1 MRHITAI
8 ILVLFSVALHASQEE
23 MMNEYQQ
30 RIMERRSSEARKL
43 WSEMETSGFTETTAV
58 ALDFVFFS
66 SSRNEARNLI
76 EQLSENY
83 ALELVPAEDPDYV
96 LVKGTTRPYGNE
108 FTHGQWLA
116 WVEFMVSVGFS
127 HNSVFSTWAVYSPK
141 TKTTWSSES
150 IEVQ

>member
-1 MRHITAI
+1 
-8 ILVLFSVALHASQEE
+8 
-23 MMNEYQQ
+23 MNEYQQ
-30 RIMERRSSEARKL
+30 GIMERRSSEAREL
-43 WSEMETSGFTETTAV
+43 WSEMESSGFTETTVV
-58 ALDFVFFS
+58 ALDFMFFS
-66 SSRNEARNLI
+66 SSQDEAQNLI

-83 ALELVPAEDPDYV
+83 TLELAPVDDPEYF

-108 FTHGQWLA
+108 FTYEQWQA

-127 HNSVFSTWAVYSPK
+127 HNAVFSTWSVYSPK

>member
-8 ILVLFSVALHASQEE
+8 LIVLFSVTLNASQETT
-23 MMNEYQQ
+23 MNEYQQ
-30 RIMERRSSEARKL
+30 GIMERRSSEAREL
-43 WSEMETSGFTETTAV
+43 WSEMESSGFTETTVA

-66 SSRNEARNLI
+66 DSLDEAKKLI

-83 ALELVPAEDPDYV
+83 TLELTQADSPDYI

-108 FTHGQWLA
+108 FTREQWHA

-127 HNSVFSTWAVYSPK
+127 HNAVFSTWSVYSPE
-141 TKTTWSSES
+141 TKKRWSSE
-150 IEVQ
+150 

>member
-1 MRHITAI
+1 M
-8 ILVLFSVALHASQEE
+8 S
-23 MMNEYQQ
+23 EYQQ
-30 RIMERRSSEARKL
+30 RIMERRTFEAEEL
-43 WSEMETSGFTETTAV
+43 WSEMESSGFTETTVA

-66 SSRNEARNLI
+66 DSQDDAKKLI

-83 ALELVPAEDPDYV
+83 TLELAQADNQDYV

-108 FTHGQWLA
+108 FTREQWHG

-127 HNSVFSTWAVYSPK
+127 HNAVFSTWSVYSPK

>member
-1 MRHITAI
+1 M
-8 ILVLFSVALHASQEE
+8 S
-23 MMNEYQQ
+23 EYQQ
-30 RIMERRSSEARKL
+30 GIMERRTSEARVL
-43 WSEMETSGFTETTAV
+43 WSEMAASGFTETTVV

-66 SSRNEARNLI
+66 SSQDGAKNLI

-83 ALELVPAEDPDYV
+83 TLELAPADDPDYV

-108 FTHGQWLA
+108 FTHEQWHA

-127 HNSVFSTWAVYSPK
+127 HNAVFSTWSVYSPK

>member
-1 MRHITAI
+1 
-8 ILVLFSVALHASQEE
+8 
-23 MMNEYQQ
+23 MNEYQQ
-30 RIMERRSSEARKL
+30 GIMDRRASEAREL
-43 WSEMETSGFTETTAV
+43 WTEMESSGFTETTVA

-66 SSRNEARNLI
+66 SSPDEANNLI

-83 ALELVPAEDPDYV
+83 TLELAPADDPDYV

-108 FTHGQWLA
+108 FTYVHWQA

-127 HNSVFSTWAVYSPK
+127 HNAVFSTWSVYSPK

>member
-1 MRHITAI
+1 MI
-8 ILVLFSVALHASQEE
+8 LFSVTLQASQEAK
-23 MMNEYQQ
+23 MNEYQQ
-30 RIMERRSSEARKL
+30 GIMERRSSEAREL
-43 WSEMETSGFTETTAV
+43 WSEMESSGFTETTVV

-66 SSRNEARNLI
+66 SSKNEAQNLI

-83 ALELVPAEDPDYV
+83 TLELAPADDPDYV

-108 FTHGQWLA
+108 FTAEQWQA

-127 HNSVFSTWAVYSPK
+127 HNAVFSTWSVYAPK

>member
-1 MRHITAI
+1 MG
-8 ILVLFSVALHASQEE
+8 SE
-23 MMNEYQQ
+23 MCI
-30 RIMERRSSEARKL
+30 RDR
-43 WSEMETSGFTETTAV
+43 SEMESSGFTDTTVV

-66 SSRNEARNLI
+66 SSQDEAKNLI

-83 ALELVPAEDPDYV
+83 TLELAPADDPGYV

-108 FTHGQWLA
+108 FTNEQWRA
-116 WVEFMVSVGFS
+116 WVEFMVEVGFS
-127 HNSVFSTWAVYSPK
+127 HNAVFSTWSVYSPK

>member
-1 MRHITAI
+1 MRLITAI
-8 ILVLFSVALHASQEE
+8 LIVIFSVTLHASQEAT
-23 MMNEYQQ
+23 MSEYQQ
-30 RIMERRSSEARKL
+30 RIMERRSSEAREL
-43 WSEMETSGFTETTAV
+43 WSEMESSGFTEATVV

-66 SSRNEARNLI
+66 NSKDEAKNLI

-83 ALELVPAEDPDYV
+83 TLELTPADDPDYV

-108 FTHGQWLA
+108 FNDEQWQA

-127 HNSVFSTWAVYSPK
+127 HNAVFSTWSVYSPK

-150 IEVQ
+150 VEVQ